1 MELLAVA
8 LVLLV
13 LGGVAVLMRRQ
24 RERNALVESLDVVA
38 DRLQR
43 PVPENLVSRKNQ
55 IARAIQSLSDQVR
68 VGRAGRLEV
77 EEALPRFMQQLNRL
91 EHDASRLSQSLK
103 ALESLTAWIKKF
115 TEVKPG
121 SELADLRDV
130 ARNAYRITLGL
141 QEEGSLDR
149 AQEVAR
155 EADTLLTR
163 QYEALQQSQQRLQEL
178 LKRLETQ
185 EAVAR
190 ACNAPILARAG
201 WERANMLRL
210 ELSVPLKEERPS
222 DALVLATRLSSQ
234 LEHLLESLRTLLGK
248 QLKGLQADVET
259 LLHDLLLWPPG
270 QELPRQQVERILKV
284 IEENNLKTSPSLDEV
299 KVMLES
305 FQPMVEQARN
315 LTRTHERVWT
325 QHVQLLRQSLEGST
339 LQQRLKSFSSLP
351 DPFLEAQQEVR
362 RLRGRLELR
371 ESALSPWQVAESLQE
386 VLDREAELTQ
396 RLNQLEQGLHAQLS
410 RMQTELERLVR
421 FASRVGLEPAR
432 IHRAEMLLR
441 GLKVRL
447 DRRDLSALEHEARAC
462 QEVLDRLRE
471 EGRARGLE
479 NARQV
484 ELSLRKA
491 LEKLEKE
498 ELSPYVREDYL
509 RMKGTHEQLRQKL
522 DLGEVLEALSLGEGW
537 LEQAPAL
544 VLQAGWRRAEQRF
557 DDQKARMGDPP
568 ELLGL
573 LDPARSELEGELNI
587 LRQRLDLLRE
597 KAERPEQLEK
607 SLAELQPD
615 VNWLMLRIRKE
626 LTRRFQDA
634 MQRHTE
640 LLERLGQS
648 TVQFYLPEGAIQLL
662 ADGRRIHLQ
671 AQAASR
677 TEGEALLE
685 PLQVLLAHAIR
696 LEEVWRESLPK
707 ARRFYE
713 RQLGALEVEVL
724 EVELAGLPPSFRKR
738 REKLLSTL
746 EQTRESLKGPG
757 WEEALA
763 GIEPLS
769 KAGRALSEQ
778 AERSRGIV
786 RWWQSNESGLVRQ
799 VEQLRQSGCVGEA
812 SGLEQALQSLRQALE
827 QESGGGLEEAERQV
841 RQQVARGDAALQ
853 ELVEAVA
860 RSREEQEQ
868 ITRLELLLSGR
879 KQDLDWLRSCL
890 KDVLDQGVDGLN
902 LKEGLNRIG
911 AIKRSLDPMSLDL
924 KAVESQDRAFRQWVA
939 GVLSRAEQ
947 RFKQDFK
954 PVLDSLHDQPTDI
967 RSLCAEAL
975 AHVDAVLTAQ
985 TVEPDERRLYETLQK
1000 RGDAYH
1006 RLFSKR
1012 FSFK

>member
-8 LVLLV
+8 LVLLL
-13 LGGVAVLMRRQ
+13 LGGAALMMQRQ
-24 RERNALVESLDVVA
+24 RERHALVDSLDAVA

-55 IARAIQSLSDQVR
+55 IARNIQSLSDQVR
-68 VGRAGRLEV
+68 VGRAGRREV
-77 EEALPRFMQQLNRL
+77 DEALPRFSQQINRL
-91 EHDASRLSQSLK
+91 EHDASRLSLSLK
-103 ALESLTAWIKKF
+103 ALESLQDWIKKLSD
-115 TEVKPG
+115 VKPG

-163 QYEALQQSQQRLQEL
+163 QYESLQQSEQRLQEL
-178 LKRLETQ
+178 LKRLEGQ
-185 EAVAR
+185 EATAR

-201 WERANMLRL
+201 WERASMLRM

-234 LEHLLESLRTLLGK
+234 FEHLLESLRSMLGK
-248 QLKGLQADVET
+248 QLKGLQSDAET
-259 LLHDLLLWPPG
+259 LLHDLLLWPPA
-270 QELPRQQVERILKV
+270 QDTPRQMVERILKT
-284 IEENNLKTSPSLDEV
+284 IEENNLKPAPSLDEV
-299 KVMLES
+299 KVMLEI
-305 FQPMVEQARN
+305 FQPMVEQARS

-325 QHVQLLRQSLEGST
+325 QHVQVLRQSLEGSL
-339 LQQRLKSFSSLP
+339 LQQRLKGFASLP
-351 DPFLEAQQEVR
+351 DSFLEAQQEVR

-371 ESALSPWQVAESLQE
+371 ENALQPWQVAESLQE
-386 VLDREAELTQ
+386 VLDREAELQQ
-396 RLNQLEQGLHAQLS
+396 RLNQLEQSLHTQLN
-410 RMQTELERLVR
+410 RMQTELERLIR

-447 DRRDLSALEHEARAC
+447 ERRDLSNLELEARAC

-471 EGRARGLE
+471 EGRARGQE

-484 ELSLRKA
+484 ELVLRKS

-498 ELSPYVREDYL
+498 ELIPYVREDHL
-509 RMKGTHEQLRQKL
+509 RMKSVHEQLRQKL
-522 DLGEVLEALSLGEGW
+522 DLGDILEALTLGEGW
-537 LEQAPAL
+537 NEDAPTL
-544 VLQAGWRRAEQRF
+544 LLQAGWKRAELRFEEQR
-557 DDQKARMGDPP
+557 ARMGNPP
-568 ELLGL
+568 ELQGL
-573 LDPARSELEGELNI
+573 LDPARSEMERELNT
-587 LRQRLDLLRE
+587 LRLRLEHLRE
-597 KAERPEQLEK
+597 QAERPEQLEK
-607 SLAELQPD
+607 SLSELQPD

-634 MQRHTE
+634 VQRHTE

-648 TVQFYLPEGAIQLL
+648 TVQFYLPEGAVQLL
-662 ADGRRIHLQ
+662 AEGRRIHLQ
-671 AQAASR
+671 AQSASR

-685 PLQVLLAHAIR
+685 PLQVLLSHASR
-696 LEEVWRESLPK
+696 LEEVWRESLPR

-724 EVELAGLPPSFRKR
+724 EVDLASLPPSFRKR
-738 REKLLSTL
+738 REKLLNTL
-746 EQTRESLKGPG
+746 EQTRESLTGPG

-769 KAGRALSEQ
+769 KAVRALSEQ
-778 AERSRGIV
+778 AERARGIV
-786 RWWQSNESGLVRQ
+786 RWWQSNEAGLIRQ
-799 VEQLRQSGCVGEA
+799 VDQLRQGGCGPEA

-827 QESGGGLEEAERQV
+827 QESGNTLEEAEKQV
-841 RQQVARGDAALQ
+841 RQQVARGETAMQ

-868 ITRLELLLSGR
+868 IKRLEVLLNGR

-939 GVLSRAEQ
+939 GVLSRAEL

-954 PVLDSLHDQPTDI
+954 PVLESLHEQPSDV